1 MLKKGL
7 IVGAAAALLLALLFG
22 SPFIRSHVATWWE
35 DGKQFVNEL
44 ESTRNQ
50 IKRARIMIKDLTPV
64 IADCEHKVAQQE
76 VDVDDLRDQVDE
88 INSDLAARKS
98 DILRL
103 SSHLDNGGG
112 TFYVAKKAY
121 PEDRVREDLALRL
134 AKYKARE
141 EHRNNLEEILQARE
155 RGLKAV
161 QNKLGEMRSAKS
173 QLEIE
178 VEGLESRLEMIEV
191 KQVASDVQV
200 VDDSALADVKE
211 LMKGIKTRLDVA
223 DKMLNADT
231 DVQDLIPLEEP
242 ADETHLNIED
252 EVARY
257 FGENRHASDG
267 TIDLAADA
275 SK

>member
-22 SPFIRSHVATWWE
+22 SPFIKSHVSTWWE

-76 VDVDDLRDQVDE
+76 VAVDDLRDQVE
-88 INSDLAARKS
+88 KISTDLAARKS
-98 DILRL
+98 DIMRL
-103 SSHLDNGGG
+103 KSHLDNGGG
-112 TFYVAKKAY
+112 TFYVAARSY
-121 PEDRVREDLALRL
+121 SEDRVREDLTLRL
-134 AKYKARE
+134 AKFKARE
-141 EHRNNLEEILQARE
+141 EHRNNLEEILLARE

-161 QNKLGEMRSAKS
+161 QNKLTEMRSAKS

-200 VDDSALADVKE
+200 VDDSALSEVKE

-223 DKMLNADT
+223 DKMLNTDT
-231 DVQDLIPLEEP
+231 DVQDLIPLEEQE
-242 ADETHLNIED
+242 DETKLNIED

-257 FGENRHASDG
+257 FGEDPDASDG
-267 TIDLAADA
+267 VIDLAGA